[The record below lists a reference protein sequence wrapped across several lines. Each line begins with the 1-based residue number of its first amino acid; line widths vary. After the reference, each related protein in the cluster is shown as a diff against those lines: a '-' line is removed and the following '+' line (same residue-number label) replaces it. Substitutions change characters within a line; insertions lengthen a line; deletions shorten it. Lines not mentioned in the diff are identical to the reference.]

1 VNHYE
6 ALGLHKT
13 AGAGEIKSAYHRLAR
28 RYHPDRN
35 PGDRN
40 AEERFKLA
48 AIAYGVLSDPE
59 KRRIYDKTGRATL
72 PVIPSRRGKYQI
84 EELIASGD
92 LADVY
97 RATHLESGGVVAL
110 KIARSPAVGDIL
122 AAEAARLRLLIPPG
136 SDPKKPGFRYLPAFL
151 DSFVVDDGARR
162 QVLVLAHLRE
172 YASVQQIRAMF
183 PAGVDL
189 EHGVWMFNRILEGLD
204 YVHRRGQ
211 IHGAL
216 VPGNVLVWKDPV
228 GHLCKLIDWGYGG
241 AHGDKLRAISPSWR
255 SFYPPEVLAKQGAT
269 ASADIYMAAKLAMYL
284 LGGREEHGW
293 VPRGVPEYLSR
304 FLSSCCLPDVARRP
318 RDAWAL
324 HEEFAAYMKIHYGPK
339 KFVPFKNPGWP
350 G

>member
-1 VNHYE
+1 MNYYE
-6 ALGLHKT
+6 ALAVPKT
-13 AGAGEIKSAYHRLAR
+13 ADAAAIKAAFRRLAR
-28 RYHPDRN
+28 IYHPDHN
-35 PGDRN
+35 PGDRA
-40 AEERFKLA
+40 AEERFKLLA
-48 AIAYGVLSDPE
+48 TAYDVLSDPE
-59 KRRIYDKTGRATL
+59 KRSLYDRTGSTKKV
-72 PVIPSRRGKYQI
+72 VIPSRRGKYQI
-84 EELIASGD
+84 EELIAHGD

-97 RATHLESGGVVAL
+97 RATHLETGETVAL
-110 KIARSPAVGDIL
+110 KIARSPAVNDLL

-136 SDPKKPGFRYLPAFL
+136 SDPKKIGLCYLPAFR
-151 DSFVVDDGARR
+151 DSFVVDDGTRR
-162 QVLVLAHLRE
+162 QVLVLAYLGE
-172 YASVQQIRAMF
+172 YASLQKIRAMF
-183 PAGVDL
+183 PGGVAL

-241 AHGDKLRAISPSWR
+241 APGDKLRAISPSWR

-293 VPRGVPEYLSR
+293 VPSGVPEYLSR
-304 FLSSCCLPDVARRP
+304 FLSSCCLPEVARRP